1 MDRQSLIHRTWAVLR
16 VAAARL
22 RFLAVFLV
30 AALVVG
36 YWDNIKNHVDKWT
49 RPPVAPDALARAAA
63 GEIEF
68 YCPMHP
74 DVVRS
79 EPGQCPKCGMPLVKR
94 KRGEAVQLPADVL
107 ARVQLTPQR
116 MALANVH
123 TTPVE
128 YRPLERTVR
137 AFGVLDYDET
147 KVARLSARVAGRAD
161 ELFVTFTG
169 QEVRLGDP
177 IYSIYSPDVYTA
189 QREYLLARKRVNDL
203 PPNTSADAKADATT
217 VYNASLEKLVLW
229 GVTQE
234 QLDRLDDE
242 FDKTGRVPDH
252 LTVSAPIG
260 GIVVRKD
267 INPGQYVQVG
277 DSAYTVADL
286 RHLWLQLKLYE
297 RDLPLVQIGD
307 AVDLSVEAFPADTFH
322 GTVTF
327 KSYQLDPQTR
337 TLDARVEVANPGL
350 RLRPGMFASATV
362 RVPLTPAILRGD
374 RGLEGGATTQ
384 AAVTTQAATM
394 PHGAA
399 SKPAARPEP
408 ADPARAFKDALEAY
422 LQAHETL
429 AHDKA
434 EGVAERL
441 EKVGKA
447 LEPLRADAAVAPGI
461 DRLAKA
467 AAAAKGQPLDALRQ
481 TFKEASAAMIEIGR
495 VAGTAPDAPSVKV
508 FRCPMK
514 KANWLQRGNDTANP
528 YYGAE
533 MFNCGSAVETLP
545 RAQKKPL
552 PSTAPVSAPVPSVA
566 ERVLAV
572 PRSAVI
578 DTGTKQIVYAESSP
592 GVFDMK
598 AVKLGPAA
606 GDFYPVLEGLDGGDQ
621 VVTVG
626 TFLIDA
632 ENRLNPMRVAVAPVT
647 TDAPTPAAPH
657 SAHNH

>member
-1 MDRQSLIHRTWAVLR
+1 
-16 VAAARL
+16 VAIARL

-36 YWDNIKNHVDKWT
+36 YWDDIKNHVDKWT
-49 RPPVAPDALARAAA
+49 RPSVAPDALARAAS

-79 EPGQCPKCGMPLVKR
+79 EPGQCPKCGMPLVRR

-128 YRPLERTVR
+128 FKALERAVR

-169 QEVRLGDP
+169 QEVKPGDP
-177 IYSIYSPDVYTA
+177 LYSIYSPEVYTA

-203 PPNTSADAKADATT
+203 PPNTPAEAKADATA

-229 GVTQE
+229 GVTKE
-234 QLDRLDDE
+234 QLDALDDE
-242 FDKTGRVPDH
+242 FDHTGKVPDR

-267 INPGQYVQVG
+267 INPGQYVQAG
-277 DSAYTVADL
+277 ESPYTVADL
-286 RHLWLQLKLYE
+286 RDLWLQLKLYE
-297 RDLPLVQIGD
+297 RDVPLVQVGD
-307 AVDLSVEAFPADTFH
+307 AVDLSVEAFPADTFR
-322 GTVTF
+322 GIVTF
-327 KSYQLDPQTR
+327 KSFQLDPQTR
-337 TLDARVEVANPGL
+337 TLDARVEVKNAGL

-362 RVPLTPAILRGD
+362 RVPMTSSSLRAGGNRDGDSAAQGQPATRPGASLR
-374 RGLEGGATTQ
+374 
-384 AAVTTQAATM
+384 
-394 PHGAA
+394 PPA
-399 SKPAARPEP
+399 SPPEP
-408 ADPARAFKDALEAY
+408 TDPAQAFKAALEPY

-429 AHDKA
+429 TRDKS

-441 EKVGKA
+441 EKAATA
-447 LEPLRADAAVAPGI
+447 LQPLRNDTVIAQSI

-467 AAAAKGQPLDALRQ
+467 AAAARGQPLDALRQ

-495 VAGTAPDAPSVKV
+495 IAGTPADAPSVKV

-514 KANWLQRGNDTANP
+514 KANWLQRGSDTANP
-528 YYGAE
+528 YYGSE
-533 MFNCGSAVETLP
+533 MFNCGSAIETLP
-545 RAQKKPL
+545 KAQKKP
-552 PSTAPVSAPVPSVA
+552 PASTAPSSAPAQFAA

-578 DTGTKQIVYAESSP
+578 DTGANKIVYAESSP
-592 GVFDMK
+592 GVFDMR

-606 GDFYPVLEGLDGGDQ
+606 GEFYPVLEGLEEGDQ

-632 ENRLNPMRVAVAPVT
+632 ENRLDPMRVAGGAAGIDGTSAP
-647 TDAPTPAAPH
+647 DPAGPH
-657 SAHNH
+657 SGHSH